1 MNTDRKLRNRLLTA
15 VPIAAL
21 AFSLAACGGAA
32 AERPST
38 SELSEGIVK
47 ILEST
52 GQEDVLTDDQVT
64 CVSEALLDS
73 EISDEDL
80 ANIAKGE
87 DVQTSQ
93 DAKDLVTTTMT
104 EAVSTCVLETTE

>member
-1 MNTDRKLRNRLLTA
+1 MNSDRKLRHRLLTA

-21 AFSLAACGGAA
+21 AFSLAACGGAS

-38 SELSEGIVK
+38 SELNDGISK

-52 GQEDVLTDDQVT
+52 GQEDVLTEDQIT

-93 DAKDLVTTTMT
+93 EAKDLVTTTMT